1 MKSYLS
7 ILLLLACVG
16 TMAAQE
22 TVVLDSTDVFFRHI
36 ELKQVVVTG
45 PTGAV
50 KMQDMSMPAGIVD
63 RNSLRMTPATNIV
76 DAVAK
81 LPGVAQVSTGSG
93 ISKPVIRG
101 LGYNRV
107 VVVADGVRQEGQQW
121 GDEHGVE
128 IDGNAVS
135 SVEVLK
141 GPASLL
147 YGSDALAGVLKL
159 NTDPVVPLGKMR
171 LNVNTEYHSNSGLVN
186 YSFNYG
192 GNKQGWAWNIRY
204 GDKFAHAY
212 KTPGDGYVPNTQF
225 RERALSGMLGVNK
238 TWGHTRLIG
247 SYFHVTPSIA
257 EGERDPQTGELEQP
271 YADAKTYHH
280 GLPYQQVYH
289 YKAVLD
295 NAVYLGEGRFNAVL
309 AYQQNRRQEFEEPDE
324 YGLYIKLHTVNY
336 NIHYVTRRLGEDW
349 RITSGVSG
357 MWQRSLNEGDEF
369 LIPDYSLFDFGA
381 FVTTTA
387 NVGRWAL
394 NGGLRFD
401 NRHLDSRE
409 LMDDGDLRFQAF
421 KRNFNGFTASVG
433 AVWHATDHLDLRAN
447 AARGFRAPN
456 ISELASNGVHEGSL
470 RYEVG
475 NRDLKPEFSLQF
487 DLGAELT
494 TSWLDAQLSLFSN
507 RIDNYIFIHR
517 SGEVIDDEF
526 MTYRYDSG
534 DAQLLGG
541 ELALD
546 IHPWHF
552 LHLGTSFALV
562 NAVQLHQPEDSKY
575 LPFTPAPRWQSDIKW
590 EILHDG
596 RVLNN
601 AFVSLGVDYNFKQDH
616 YYRADNTETATP
628 AYCLLNAAIGTDI
641 MCKGRRVAC
650 LSLMGTNL
658 TNKAYQNHLS
668 RLKYTDVNPVTGRQ
682 GVLNMGRN
690 IIVKLAIPLE
700 F

>member
-7 ILLLLACVG
+7 ILLLACTC

-22 TVVLDSTDVFFRHI
+22 AVVLDSTDVFFRHI

-81 LPGVAQVSTGSG
+81 LPGVSQVSTGSG

-171 LNVNTEYHSNSGLVN
+171 LNVNSEYHTNSGLVN

-192 GNKQGWAWNIRY
+192 GNKQGLAWNIRY

-225 RERALSGMLGVNK
+225 RERALSGMLGINK
-238 TWGHTRLIG
+238 EWGHTRLIG
-247 SYFHVTPSIA
+247 SYFHLTPSIA
-257 EGERDPQTGELEQP
+257 EGERDPLTGELEQP

-295 NAVYLGEGRFNAVL
+295 NAFYLGDGRLNAVL

-324 YGLYIKLHTVNY
+324 YGLYLKLHTVNY
-336 NIHYVTRRLGEDW
+336 NVHYVTRRLGEDW

-387 NVGRWAL
+387 NVGSWAL

-409 LMDDGDLRFQAF
+409 LMDDGALRFQAF
-421 KRNFNGFTASVG
+421 KRDFNGFTASVG
-433 AVWHATDHLDLRAN
+433 AVWHATEHLDLRVN

-475 NRDLKPEFSLQF
+475 NRELKPEFSLQF

-517 SGEVIDDEF
+517 TDMVIDDEF
-526 MTYRYDSG
+526 MTYRYHSG

-541 ELALD
+541 EVALD

-552 LHLGTSFALV
+552 LHLGSSFALV
-562 NAVQLHQPEDSKY
+562 NAVQLHQPEESKY

-596 RVLNN
+596 RLLNN

-616 YYRADNTETATP
+616 YYRADDTETATP

-641 MCKGRRVAC
+641 MIKGQRVAC
-650 LSLMGTNL
+650 LSIMGTNL
-658 TNKAYQNHLS
+658 TNKAYQSHLS
-668 RLKYTDVNPVTGRQ
+668 RLKYADVNPVTGRQ

-690 IIVKLAIPLE
+690 IIFKLAIPLE

>member
-7 ILLLLACVG
+7 ILLLACTC

-22 TVVLDSTDVFFRHI
+22 AVVLDSTDVFFRHI

-81 LPGVAQVSTGSG
+81 LPGVSQVSTGSG

-171 LNVNTEYHSNSGLVN
+171 LNVNSEYHTNSGLVN

-192 GNKQGWAWNIRY
+192 GNKQGLSWNIRY

-212 KTPGDGYVPNTQF
+212 KTPGDGYVPNSQF
-225 RERALSGMLGVNK
+225 RERALSGMLGINK
-238 TWGHTRLIG
+238 AWGHTRLIG
-247 SYFHVTPSIA
+247 SYFHLTPSIA
-257 EGERDPQTGELEQP
+257 EGERDPLTGKLEQP

-295 NAVYLGEGRFNAVL
+295 NAFYLGDGRLNAVV
-309 AYQQNRRQEFEEPDE
+309 AYQQNRRQEFEFPDE
-324 YGLYIKLHTVNY
+324 YGLYLKLHTVNY
-336 NIHYVTRRLGEDW
+336 NVHYVTRRLGEDW

-357 MWQRSLNEGDEF
+357 MWQGSLNEGYEF
-369 LIPDYSLFDFGA
+369 LIPNYNLFDFGV
-381 FVTTTA
+381 FITTTA

-401 NRHLDSRE
+401 NRHLDSRKLTE
-409 LMDDGDLRFQAF
+409 YGDVRFQAF

-433 AVWHATDHLDLRAN
+433 AVWHATEHLDLRAN

-494 TSWLDAQLSLFSN
+494 TSWLDAQLALFSN

-517 SGEVIDDEF
+517 TDAVIYDGL

-541 ELALD
+541 EVALD

-562 NAVQLHQPEDSKY
+562 NAVQLHQPEESKY

-590 EILHDG
+590 EILHNG

-601 AFVSLGVDYNFKQDH
+601 AFISLGVDYNLKQDH

-641 MCKGRRVAC
+641 MVKGQRVAC
-650 LSLMGTNL
+650 LSIMGTNL
-658 TNKAYQNHLS
+658 TNKAYQSHLS
-668 RLKYTDVNPVTGRQ
+668 RLKYADVNPVTGRQ

-690 IIVKLAIPLE
+690 IIFKLNIPLE

>member
-1 MKSYLS
+1 
-7 ILLLLACVG
+7 
-16 TMAAQE
+16 MAAQE
-22 TVVLDSTDVFFRHI
+22 AVVLDSTDVFFRHI

-50 KMQDMSMPAGIVD
+50 KMEDMSMPAAVID
-63 RNSLRMTPATNIV
+63 RNELRMAAATNII
-76 DAVAK
+76 DAVSK
-81 LPGVAQVSTGSG
+81 LPGLSQVTTGGG
-93 ISKPVIRG
+93 IAKPVIRG

-128 IDGNAVS
+128 IDANAVS

-171 LNVNTEYHSNSGLVN
+171 LNVNSEYHTNNGLVN
-186 YSFNYG
+186 YSLNFG
-192 GNKQGWAWNIRY
+192 GNKQGLSWNVRY

-212 KTPGDGYVPNTQF
+212 KTPCDGYVPNSQF
-225 RERALSGMLGVNK
+225 RERAFSGMLGVNK
-238 TWGHTRLIG
+238 SWGHTRLIG
-247 SYFHVTPSIA
+247 SYFHLTPSIA
-257 EGERDPQTGELEQP
+257 EGERDPETGKLEQP
-271 YADAKTYHH
+271 YDDAKTYHH
-280 GLPYQQVYH
+280 GVPYQQVYH

-295 NAVYLGEGRFNAVL
+295 NAFHLGGGRLNAVL
-309 AYQQNRRQEFEEPDE
+309 AYQQNRRQEFEEPDV
-324 YGLYIKLHTVNY
+324 YGLYLKLHTVNY
-336 NIHYVTRRLGEDW
+336 NLHYVTRRLGDW
-349 RITSGVSG
+349 RVTGGVNG
-357 MWQRSLNEGDEF
+357 MWQRSVNEGDEY
-369 LIPDYSLFDFGA
+369 LIPDYNLFDFGA
-381 FVTTTA
+381 FLTTTA
-387 NVGRWAL
+387 ELGQWAV
-394 NGGLRFD
+394 NGGIRFD
-401 NRHLDSRE
+401 NRHLNSHE
-409 LMDDGDLRFQAF
+409 LMDDGDLRFKAF
-421 KRNFNGFTASVG
+421 KRDFSGFTASVG
-433 AVWHATDHLDLRAN
+433 AVWHANDHLDLRAN

-475 NRDLKPEFSLQF
+475 NQDLKPEFSLQF
-487 DLGAELT
+487 DLG
-494 TSWLDAQLSLFSN
+494 LDYNNEWMEAQLSLFSN

-517 SGEVIDDEF
+517 TPLVIDEQF

-541 ELALD
+541 EIALD

-552 LHLGTSFALV
+552 LHLGTSFSMV
-562 NAVQLHQPEDSKY
+562 NAVQLHQPEETKY
-575 LPFTPAPRWQSDIKW
+575 LPFTPAPRWQTDVKW

-601 AFVSLGVDYNFKQDH
+601 AFVSLGVDYNFKQNH
-616 YYRADNTETATP
+616 YYRADGTETATP

-650 LSLMGTNL
+650 LSITGTNL

-668 RLKYTDVNPVTGRQ
+668 RLKYTDVNPITGRQ

-690 IIVKLAIPLE
+690 IVFKLAFPLE

>member
-7 ILLLLACVG
+7 ILLLACTC

-22 TVVLDSTDVFFRHI
+22 AVVLDSTDVFYRHI

-81 LPGVAQVSTGSG
+81 LPGVSQVSTGSG
-93 ISKPVIRG
+93 ISKPVISG

-171 LNVNTEYHSNSGLVN
+171 LNVNTEYHTNSGLVN

-192 GNKQGWAWNIRY
+192 GNKQGLAWNIRY

-225 RERALSGMLGVNK
+225 RERALSGMLGINK
-238 TWGHTRLIG
+238 EWGHTRLIG
-247 SYFHVTPSIA
+247 SYFHLTPSIA
-257 EGERDPQTGELEQP
+257 EGERDPLTGELEQP

-295 NAVYLGEGRFNAVL
+295 NAFYLGDGRLNAVL

-324 YGLYIKLHTVNY
+324 YGLYLKLHTVNY
-336 NIHYVTRRLGEDW
+336 NVHYVTRRLGEDW

-357 MWQRSLNEGDEF
+357 MWQRSLNEGDEY

-387 NVGRWAL
+387 NVGSWAL

-409 LMDDGDLRFQAF
+409 LMDDGALRFHAF
-421 KRNFNGFTASVG
+421 KRDFNGFTASVG
-433 AVWHATDHLDLRAN
+433 AVWHATEHLDLRAN

-507 RIDNYIFIHR
+507 RIDN
-517 SGEVIDDEF
+517 S
-526 MTYRYDSG
+526 
-534 DAQLLGG
+534 
-541 ELALD
+541 
-546 IHPWHF
+546 
-552 LHLGTSFALV
+552 
-562 NAVQLHQPEDSKY
+562 
-575 LPFTPAPRWQSDIKW
+575 APTFPK
-590 EILHDG
+590 
-596 RVLNN
+596 
-601 AFVSLGVDYNFKQDH
+601 
-616 YYRADNTETATP
+616 
-628 AYCLLNAAIGTDI
+628 
-641 MCKGRRVAC
+641 
-650 LSLMGTNL
+650 
-658 TNKAYQNHLS
+658 
-668 RLKYTDVNPVTGRQ
+668 TG
-682 GVLNMGRN
+682 
-690 IIVKLAIPLE
+690 
-700 F
+700 

>member
-401 NRHLDSRE
+401 NRHLDSSE

-517 SGEVIDDEF
+517 SGEIIDDEF

-552 LHLGTSFALV
+552 LHLGTSFSLV
-562 NAVQLHQPEDSKY
+562 NAVQLHQPEESKY
-575 LPFTPAPRWQSDIKW
+575 LPFTPAPHWQSDIKW

-616 YYRADNTETATP
+616 YYRADDTETATP

>member
-1 MKSYLS
+1 MKLYLS
-7 ILLLLACVG
+7 ILLLACVG

-22 TVVLDSTDVFFRHI
+22 AVVLDSTDVFFRHI

-50 KMQDMSMPAGIVD
+50 KMQDMSMPVGVVD
-63 RNSLRMTPATNIV
+63 RNSLRMSPATNIV

-81 LPGVAQVSTGSG
+81 LPGVSQVSTGSG

-107 VVVADGVRQEGQQW
+107 LVVADGVRQEGQQW

-171 LNVNTEYHSNSGLVN
+171 LNVNSEYHTNSGLVN
-186 YSFNYG
+186 YSFNFG
-192 GNKQGWAWNIRY
+192 GNKQGFSWNVRY

-212 KTPGDGYVPNTQF
+212 KTPIDGYVPNSQF
-225 RERALSGMLGVNK
+225 RERAFSGMLGVNK
-238 TWGHTRLIG
+238 TWGHTRVTG
-247 SYFHVTPSIA
+247 SYFHLTPSIA
-257 EGERDPQTGELEQP
+257 EGERDPLTGELVQP
-271 YADAKTYHH
+271 YADTKTYHH

-295 NAVYLGEGRFNAVL
+295 NSFYLGEGRLNAVL
-309 AYQQNRRQEFEEPDE
+309 GYQQNRRQEFEEPDQ
-324 YGLYIKLHTVNY
+324 YGLYLKMHTVNY
-336 NIHYVTRRLGEDW
+336 NVHYVTRRLGEDW

-381 FVTTTA
+381 FITTTA
-387 NVGRWAL
+387 NVGNWAL
-394 NGGLRFD
+394 NGGVRFD
-401 NRHLDSRE
+401 NRHLNSRE
-409 LMDDGDLRFQAF
+409 LMDDGELRFLAF

-433 AVWHATDHLDLRAN
+433 AVWHVTEQLDLRAN

-475 NRDLKPEFSLQF
+475 NHDLKPEFSLQF

-494 TSWLDAQLSLFSN
+494 ASWLDAQLSLFSN

-517 SGEVIDDEF
+517 TGEVYDDEF

-541 ELALD
+541 EFAVD

-562 NAVQLHQPEDSKY
+562 NAVQLHQPEESKY

-616 YYRADNTETATP
+616 YYRADDTETATP

-641 MCKGRRVAC
+641 MFKGHSVAC
-650 LSLMGTNL
+650 LSIMGTNL
-658 TNKAYQNHLS
+658 TNKAYQSHLS
-668 RLKYTDVNPVTGRQ
+668 RLKYADVNPVTGRQ

-690 IIVKLAIPLE
+690 IIFKLTVPLE

>member
-7 ILLLLACVG
+7 ILLLACTC

-22 TVVLDSTDVFFRHI
+22 AVVLDSTDVFFRHI

-81 LPGVAQVSTGSG
+81 LPGVSQVSTGSG

-171 LNVNTEYHSNSGLVN
+171 LNVNSEYHTNSGLVN

-192 GNKQGWAWNIRY
+192 GNKQGLAWNIRY

-212 KTPGDGYVPNTQF
+212 KTPDDGYVPNTQF
-225 RERALSGMLGVNK
+225 RERALSGMLGINK
-238 TWGHTRLIG
+238 EWGHTRLIG
-247 SYFHVTPSIA
+247 SYFHLTPSIA
-257 EGERDPQTGELEQP
+257 EGERDPLTGELEQP

-295 NAVYLGEGRFNAVL
+295 NAFYLGDGRLNAVL

-324 YGLYIKLHTVNY
+324 YGLYLKLHTVNY
-336 NIHYVTRRLGEDW
+336 NVHYVTRRLGEDW

-387 NVGRWAL
+387 NVGSWAL

-409 LMDDGDLRFQAF
+409 LMDDGALRFQAF
-421 KRNFNGFTASVG
+421 KRDFNGFTASVG
-433 AVWHATDHLDLRAN
+433 AVWHATEHLDLRAN

-475 NRDLKPEFSLQF
+475 NRELKPEFSLQF

-494 TSWLDAQLSLFSN
+494 TLWLDAQLSLFSN

-517 SGEVIDDEF
+517 TDMVIDDEF
-526 MTYRYDSG
+526 MTFRYDSG

-541 ELALD
+541 EVALD

-552 LHLGTSFALV
+552 LHLGSSFALV
-562 NAVQLHQPEDSKY
+562 NAVQLHQPEESKY

-616 YYRADNTETATP
+616 YYRADDTETATP

-641 MCKGRRVAC
+641 MCKGQRVAC
-650 LSLMGTNL
+650 LSIMGTNL
-658 TNKAYQNHLS
+658 TNKAYQSHLS
-668 RLKYTDVNPVTGRQ
+668 RLKYADIKPVTGRQ

-690 IIVKLAIPLE
+690 IIFKLAIPLE

>member
-7 ILLLLACVG
+7 ILLLACTC

-22 TVVLDSTDVFFRHI
+22 AVVLDSTDVFFRHI

-81 LPGVAQVSTGSG
+81 LPGVSQVSTGSG

-171 LNVNTEYHSNSGLVN
+171 LNVNTEYHTNSGLVN

-192 GNKQGWAWNIRY
+192 GNKQGLAWNIRY

-225 RERALSGMLGVNK
+225 RERALSGMLGINK
-238 TWGHTRLIG
+238 EWGHTRLVG
-247 SYFHVTPSIA
+247 SYFHLTPSIA
-257 EGERDPQTGELEQP
+257 EGERDPLTGELEQP

-295 NAVYLGEGRFNAVL
+295 NAFYLGDGRLNAVL

-324 YGLYIKLHTVNY
+324 YGLYLKLHTVNY
-336 NIHYVTRRLGEDW
+336 NVHYVTRRLGEDW

-387 NVGRWAL
+387 NVGSWAL

-409 LMDDGDLRFQAF
+409 LMDDGALRFQAF

-433 AVWHATDHLDLRAN
+433 AVWHATEHLDLRVN

-475 NRDLKPEFSLQF
+475 NHELKPEFSLQF

-517 SGEVIDDEF
+517 TGMVIDDEF

-541 ELALD
+541 EVALD

-552 LHLGTSFALV
+552 LHLGSSFALV
-562 NAVQLHQPEDSKY
+562 NAVQLHQPEESKY

-616 YYRADNTETATP
+616 YYRADDTETATP

-641 MCKGRRVAC
+641 MIKGQRVAC
-650 LSLMGTNL
+650 LSIMGTNL
-658 TNKAYQNHLS
+658 TNKAYQSHLS
-668 RLKYTDVNPVTGRQ
+668 RLKYADVNPVTGRQ

-690 IIVKLAIPLE
+690 IIFKLAIPLE

>member
-324 YGLYIKLHTVNY
+324 YGLYLKLHTVNY

-401 NRHLDSRE
+401 NRPLDSRE

-552 LHLGTSFALV
+552 LHLGTSFSLV
-562 NAVQLHQPEDSKY
+562 NAVQLHQPEESKY

-616 YYRADNTETATP
+616 YYRADDTETATP

>member
-1 MKSYLS
+1 MKSYFS
-7 ILLLLACVG
+7 ILLLACTS
-16 TMAAQE
+16 TMAAQNA
-22 TVVLDSTDVFFRHI
+22 VVLDSTDVFFRHI

-50 KMQDMSMPAGIVD
+50 KMEDMSMPASVID
-63 RNSLRMTPATNIV
+63 RNELRLTPAINIV

-93 ISKPVIRG
+93 ISKPIIRG

-128 IDGNAVS
+128 VDGNAVS
-135 SVEVLK
+135 SVEILK

-159 NTDPVVPLGKMR
+159 NTDPVVPLGKIR
-171 LNVNTEYHSNSGLVN
+171 LNANSEYHTNNGLVN
-186 YSFNYG
+186 YSLNFG
-192 GNKQGWAWNIRY
+192 GNKQGFTWNIRY

-212 KTPGDGYVPNTQF
+212 KTPIDGYVPNTQF
-225 RERALSGMLGVNK
+225 RERAFSGMLGGNWS
-238 TWGHTRLIG
+238 WGHTRIFG
-247 SYFHVTPSIA
+247 SYYHLTPSIA
-257 EGERDPQTGELEQP
+257 EGERDPLTGELEQP
-271 YADAKTYHH
+271 YDDTKTYHH

-289 YKAVLD
+289 YKTVFD
-295 NAVYLGEGRFNAVL
+295 NAFYLGEGRINAVL
-309 AYQQNRRQEFEEPDE
+309 AYQQNRRQEYEKPDE
-324 YGLYIKLHTVNY
+324 YGLYLKLHTVNY
-336 NIHYVTRRLGEDW
+336 NVHYITPRLGDW
-349 RITSGVSG
+349 RITTGVNG
-357 MWQRSLNEGDEF
+357 MWQRSLNEGEEF
-369 LIPDYSLFDFGA
+369 LIPDYRLFDVGV

-387 NVGRWAL
+387 NIGNWAL

-401 NRHLDSRE
+401 NRHLNSYE
-409 LMDDGDLRFQAF
+409 LIDDGSVRFEAF
-421 KRNFNGFTASVG
+421 NRNFSGFTASVG
-433 AVWHATDHLDLRAN
+433 AVLHTTEQLDIRAN
-447 AARGFRAPN
+447 IARGFRAPN

-487 DLGAELT
+487 DLGAEFT
-494 TSWLDAQLSLFSN
+494 TSWIDAQLSLFSN

-517 SGEVIDDEF
+517 SDEVIDDEF

-541 ELALD
+541 EIALD

-552 LHLGTSFALV
+552 LHIGTSFSMV
-562 NAVQLHQPEDSKY
+562 NAVQLHQPLESKY
-575 LPFTPAPRWQSDIKW
+575 LPFTPAPRWQSDVKW

-596 RVLNN
+596 HVLNN
-601 AFVSLGVDYNFKQDH
+601 VFVSLGVDYNFKQDH
-616 YYRADNTETATP
+616 FYRADNTETATP
-628 AYCLLNAAIGTDI
+628 AYCLLNAGIGTDI
-641 MCKGRRVAC
+641 KCKGRRVAC
-650 LSLMGTNL
+650 LSVMGTNL

-668 RLKYTDVNPVTGRQ
+668 RLKYADVNPVTGRQ

-690 IIVKLAIPLE
+690 IIFKLAIPIEL
-700 F
+700 

>member
-7 ILLLLACVG
+7 ILLLACTC
-16 TMAAQE
+16 TMAAQDA
-22 TVVLDSTDVFFRHI
+22 VVLDSTDVFFRHI

-81 LPGVAQVSTGSG
+81 LPGVSQVSTGSG

-171 LNVNTEYHSNSGLVN
+171 LNVNSEYHTNSGLVN
-186 YSFNYG
+186 YSFNFG
-192 GNKQGWAWNIRY
+192 GNKQGLSWNIRY

-212 KTPGDGYVPNTQF
+212 KTPIDGYVPNTQF

-238 TWGHTRLIG
+238 AWGHTRLIG
-247 SYFHVTPSIA
+247 SSFHLTPSIA
-257 EGERDPQTGELEQP
+257 EGERDPLTGKLEQP

-295 NAVYLGEGRFNAVL
+295 NAFYLGEGRLNAVL

-324 YGLYIKLHTVNY
+324 YGLYLKLHTVNY
-336 NIHYVTRRLGEDW
+336 NVHYVTRRLGEDW

-357 MWQRSLNEGDEF
+357 MWQRSLNQGDEF

-381 FVTTTA
+381 FITTTA
-387 NVGRWAL
+387 NVGSWAL
-394 NGGLRFD
+394 NGGMRFD
-401 NRHLDSRE
+401 NRHLNSRE
-409 LMDDGDLRFQAF
+409 LMDDGEMRFQAF
-421 KRNFNGFTASVG
+421 KRNFSGFTASVG
-433 AVWHATDHLDLRAN
+433 AVWHATEHLDLRAN

-494 TSWLDAQLSLFSN
+494 TPWLDAQLSLFSN

-517 SGEVIDDEF
+517 TGEVIDEGF

-541 ELALD
+541 EFAVD

-552 LHLGTSFALV
+552 LHLGTSFAMV
-562 NAVQLHQPEDSKY
+562 NAVQLHQPEETKY

-590 EILHDG
+590 EVLHDG

-601 AFVSLGVDYNFKQDH
+601 AFISLGVDYNFKQDH

-641 MCKGRRVAC
+641 MYRGHRVAC
-650 LSLMGTNL
+650 LSIMGTNL
-658 TNKAYQNHLS
+658 TNKAYQSHLS
-668 RLKYTDVNPVTGRQ
+668 RLKYADVNPVTGRQ

-690 IIVKLAIPLE
+690 IIFKLTIPLE

>member
-1 MKSYLS
+1 MKSHLS
-7 ILLLLACVG
+7 ILLLACTCTV
-16 TMAAQE
+16 AAQE
-22 TVVLDSTDVFFRHI
+22 AVVLDSTDVFFRHI

-63 RNSLRMTPATNIV
+63 HNSLRMTPATNIV

-81 LPGVAQVSTGSG
+81 LPGVSQVSTGSG

-171 LNVNTEYHSNSGLVN
+171 LNVNSEYHTNSGLVN

-192 GNKQGWAWNIRY
+192 GNKQGLSWNIRY

-247 SYFHVTPSIA
+247 SYFHLTPSIA
-257 EGERDPQTGELEQP
+257 EVERDPLTGKLVQP

-295 NAVYLGEGRFNAVL
+295 NAFYLGDGRLNAVL
-309 AYQQNRRQEFEEPDE
+309 AYQQNRRQEFEKPDE
-324 YGLYIKLHTVNY
+324 YGLYLKLHTVNY
-336 NIHYVTRRLGEDW
+336 NVHYVTRRLGEDW

-357 MWQRSLNEGDEF
+357 MWQRSLNKGDEF

-387 NVGRWAL
+387 NVGSWAL
-394 NGGLRFD
+394 NGGVRFD

-421 KRNFNGFTASVG
+421 KRDFNGFTASVG
-433 AVWHATDHLDLRAN
+433 AVWHATEHLDLRAN

-494 TSWLDAQLSLFSN
+494 TSWLDAQLALFSN

-517 SGEVIDDEF
+517 TGDIIDDGF

-541 ELALD
+541 EVALD

-552 LHLGTSFALV
+552 LHLGTSFAMV
-562 NAVQLHQPEDSKY
+562 NAVQLHQPEESKY

-590 EILHDG
+590 EVLHDG

-601 AFVSLGVDYNFKQDH
+601 AFISLGVDYNFKQDH

-641 MCKGRRVAC
+641 MIKGQRVAC
-650 LSLMGTNL
+650 LSIMGTNL
-658 TNKAYQNHLS
+658 TNKAYQSHLS
-668 RLKYTDVNPVTGRQ
+668 RLKYADVNPVTGRQ

-690 IIVKLAIPLE
+690 IIFKLTIPLE

>member
-1 MKSYLS
+1 MKSYLW
-7 ILLLLACVG
+7 ILLLACAG

-22 TVVLDSTDVFFRHI
+22 AVVLDSTDVFFRHI

-63 RNSLRMTPATNIV
+63 HNSLRMTPATNIV

-171 LNVNTEYHSNSGLVN
+171 LNVNSEYHTNSGLVN

-192 GNKQGWAWNIRY
+192 GNKQGLSWNIRY
-204 GDKFAHAY
+204 GDKFTHAY

-225 RERALSGMLGVNK
+225 RERALSGMLGINK
-238 TWGHTRLIG
+238 SWGHTRLMG
-247 SYFHVTPSIA
+247 SYFHLTPSIA
-257 EGERDPQTGELEQP
+257 EGERDPQTGRLEQP
-271 YADAKTYHH
+271 YANAKTYHH

-289 YKAVLD
+289 YKTVLD
-295 NAVYLGEGRFNAVL
+295 NEFYLGEGRLNAVL

-324 YGLYIKLHTVNY
+324 YGLYLKLHTVNY

-357 MWQRSLNEGDEF
+357 MWQRSLNKGDEF

-387 NVGRWAL
+387 NVGNWAL

-401 NRHLDSRE
+401 NRHLNSRE

-421 KRNFNGFTASVG
+421 KRDFSGFTASVG
-433 AVWHATDHLDLRAN
+433 AVWHATEHLDLRAN

-487 DLGAELT
+487 DLGAELS

-517 SGEVIDDEF
+517 TGEVIDDEF

-552 LHLGTSFALV
+552 LHLGTSFSLV
-562 NAVQLHQPEDSKY
+562 NAVQLHQPEESKY

-590 EILHDG
+590 EVLHDG

-641 MCKGRRVAC
+641 MFKGQRVAC
-650 LSLMGTNL
+650 LSIMGTNL
-658 TNKAYQNHLS
+658 TNKAYQSHLS
-668 RLKYTDVNPVTGRQ
+668 RLKYADVNPVTGRQ

-690 IIVKLAIPLE
+690 IIFKLTVPLE

>member
-22 TVVLDSTDVFFRHI
+22 MVVLDSTDVFFRHI

-121 GDEHGVE
+121 GAEHGVE

-324 YGLYIKLHTVNY
+324 YGLYLKLHTVNY

-401 NRHLDSRE
+401 NRHLDSSE

-517 SGEVIDDEF
+517 SGEIIDDEF

-552 LHLGTSFALV
+552 LHLGTSFSLV
-562 NAVQLHQPEDSKY
+562 NAVQLHQPEESKY

-616 YYRADNTETATP
+616 YYRADDTETATP

>member
-50 KMQDMSMPAGIVD
+50 KMQDMSMPVGIVD

-552 LHLGTSFALV
+552 LHLGTSFSLV
-562 NAVQLHQPEDSKY
+562 NAVQLHQPEESKY

-616 YYRADNTETATP
+616 YYRADDTETATP

>member
-401 NRHLDSRE
+401 NRHLDSSE

-517 SGEVIDDEF
+517 SGEIIDDEF

-552 LHLGTSFALV
+552 LHLGTSFSLV
-562 NAVQLHQPEDSKY
+562 NAVQLYQPEESKY

-616 YYRADNTETATP
+616 YYRADDTETATP

-668 RLKYTDVNPVTGRQ
+668 RHKYTDVNPVTGRQ

>member
-7 ILLLLACVG
+7 ILLLACAG

-22 TVVLDSTDVFFRHI
+22 AVVLDSTDVFFRHI

-50 KMQDMSMPAGIVD
+50 KMEDMSMPAAVID
-63 RNSLRMTPATNIV
+63 RNELRMAAATNII
-76 DAVAK
+76 DAVSK
-81 LPGVAQVSTGSG
+81 LPGLSQVTTGGG
-93 ISKPVIRG
+93 IAKPVIRG

-128 IDGNAVS
+128 IDANAVS

-171 LNVNTEYHSNSGLVN
+171 LNVNSEYHTNNGLVN
-186 YSFNYG
+186 YSLNFG
-192 GNKQGWAWNIRY
+192 GNKQGLSWNVRY

-212 KTPGDGYVPNTQF
+212 KTPCDGYVPNSQF
-225 RERALSGMLGVNK
+225 RERAFSGMLGVNK
-238 TWGHTRLIG
+238 SWGHTRLIG
-247 SYFHVTPSIA
+247 SYFHLTPSIA
-257 EGERDPQTGELEQP
+257 EGERDPETGKLEQP
-271 YADAKTYHH
+271 YDDAKTYHH
-280 GLPYQQVYH
+280 GVPYQQVYH

-295 NAVYLGEGRFNAVL
+295 NAFHLGGGRLNAVL
-309 AYQQNRRQEFEEPDE
+309 AYQQNRRQEFEEPDA
-324 YGLYIKLHTVNY
+324 YGLYLKLHTVNY
-336 NIHYVTRRLGEDW
+336 NLHYVTRRLGDW
-349 RITSGVSG
+349 RVTGGVNG
-357 MWQRSLNEGDEF
+357 MWQRSVNEGDEY
-369 LIPDYSLFDFGA
+369 LIPDYNLFDFGA
-381 FVTTTA
+381 FLTTTA
-387 NVGRWAL
+387 ELGQWAV
-394 NGGLRFD
+394 NGGIRFD
-401 NRHLDSRE
+401 NRHLNSHE
-409 LMDDGDLRFQAF
+409 LMDDGDLRFKAF
-421 KRNFNGFTASVG
+421 KRDFSGFTASVG
-433 AVWHATDHLDLRAN
+433 AVWHANDHLDLRAN

-475 NRDLKPEFSLQF
+475 NQDLKPEFSLQF
-487 DLGAELT
+487 DLG
-494 TSWLDAQLSLFSN
+494 LDYNNEWMEAQLSLFSN

-517 SGEVIDDEF
+517 TPLVIDEQF
-526 MTYRYDSG
+526 VTYRYDSG

-541 ELALD
+541 EVALD

-552 LHLGTSFALV
+552 LHLGTSFSMV
-562 NAVQLHQPEDSKY
+562 NAVQLHQPEESKY
-575 LPFTPAPRWQSDIKW
+575 LPFTPAPRWQTDVKW

-596 RVLNN
+596 RVFNH
-601 AFVSLGVDYNFKQDH
+601 AFVSLGVDYNFKQSH
-616 YYRADNTETATP
+616 YYRADGTETATP
-628 AYCLLNAAIGTDI
+628 AYCLLNASIGTDI
-641 MCKGRRVAC
+641 MCKGKRVAC
-650 LSLMGTNL
+650 LSITGTNL

-690 IIVKLAIPLE
+690 IVFKLAFPLE

>member
-1 MKSYLS
+1 M
-7 ILLLLACVG
+7 ILLLACAG
-16 TMAAQE
+16 TVAAQE
-22 TVVLDSTDVFFRHI
+22 AVVLDSTDVFFRHI

-128 IDGNAVS
+128 IDANAVS

-159 NTDPVVPLGKMR
+159 NTDPVVPLDKIR
-171 LNVNTEYHSNSGLVN
+171 LNVNTEYHTNSGLVN

-192 GNKQGWAWNIRY
+192 GNKPGWSWNLCY

-225 RERALSGMLGVNK
+225 RERAFSGMLGINK
-238 TWGHTRLIG
+238 AWGHTRLVG
-247 SYFHVTPSIA
+247 SYFHLTPSIA
-257 EGERDPQTGELEQP
+257 EGERDPLTGQLVQT

-280 GLPYQQVYH
+280 GLPFQQVYH

-295 NAVYLGEGRFNAVL
+295 NAFYLGEGRLNAVL
-309 AYQQNRRQEFEEPDE
+309 AYQQNRRQEFEAPDQ
-324 YGLYIKLHTVNY
+324 YGLYLKLYTVNY
-336 NIHYVTRRLGEDW
+336 NVHYVTRRLAEDW

-369 LIPDYSLFDFGA
+369 LIPDYSLFDFGF

-387 NVGRWAL
+387 NVGSWAL

-421 KRNFNGFTASVG
+421 KRNFSGFTASVG
-433 AVWHATDHLDLRAN
+433 AVWHATEHLDLRAN

-494 TSWLDAQLSLFSN
+494 TTWLDAQLSLFSN

-517 SGEVIDDEF
+517 TGEVINDEF
-526 MTYRYDSG
+526 MTYRYDCG

-541 ELALD
+541 EFALD

-552 LHLGTSFALV
+552 LHLGSSFALV
-562 NAVQLHQPEDSKY
+562 NAVQLHQPEESKY

-616 YYRADNTETATP
+616 YYRVDDTETATP
-628 AYCLLNAAIGTDI
+628 DYCLLNAAIGTDI
-641 MCKGRRVAC
+641 MYKGKRVAC

-658 TNKAYQNHLS
+658 TNKAYQSHLS
-668 RLKYTDVNPVTGRQ
+668 RLKYADVNPATGRQ

>member
-7 ILLLLACVG
+7 ILLLACAG

-22 TVVLDSTDVFFRHI
+22 AVVLDSTDVFFRHI

-50 KMQDMSMPAGIVD
+50 KMEDMSMPAAVID
-63 RNSLRMTPATNIV
+63 RNELRMAAATNII
-76 DAVAK
+76 DAVSK
-81 LPGVAQVSTGSG
+81 LPGLSQVTTGGG
-93 ISKPVIRG
+93 IAKPVIRG

-128 IDGNAVS
+128 IDANAVS

-171 LNVNTEYHSNSGLVN
+171 LNVNSEYHTNNGLVN
-186 YSFNYG
+186 YSLNFG
-192 GNKQGWAWNIRY
+192 GNKQGLSWNVRY

-212 KTPGDGYVPNTQF
+212 KTPCDGYVPNSQF
-225 RERALSGMLGVNK
+225 RERAFSGMLGLNK
-238 TWGHTRLIG
+238 AWGHARLIG
-247 SYFHVTPSIA
+247 SYFHLMPSIA
-257 EGERDPQTGELEQP
+257 EGERDPETGKLEQP
-271 YADAKTYHH
+271 YDDAKTYHH
-280 GLPYQQVYH
+280 GVPYQQVYH

-295 NAVYLGEGRFNAVL
+295 NAFHLGGGRLNAVL
-309 AYQQNRRQEFEEPDE
+309 AYQQNRRQEFEEPDV
-324 YGLYIKLHTVNY
+324 YGLYLKLHTVNY
-336 NIHYVTRRLGEDW
+336 NLHYVTRRLGDW
-349 RITSGVSG
+349 RVTGGVNG
-357 MWQRSLNEGDEF
+357 MWQRSVNEGDEY
-369 LIPDYSLFDFGA
+369 LIPDYNLFDFGA
-381 FVTTTA
+381 FLTTTA
-387 NVGRWAL
+387 ELGQWAV
-394 NGGLRFD
+394 NGGIRFD
-401 NRHLDSRE
+401 NRHLNSHE
-409 LMDDGDLRFQAF
+409 LMDDGDLRFKAF
-421 KRNFNGFTASVG
+421 KRDFSGFTASVG
-433 AVWHATDHLDLRAN
+433 AVWHANDHLDLRAN

-475 NRDLKPEFSLQF
+475 NQNLKPEFSLQF
-487 DLGAELT
+487 DLG
-494 TSWLDAQLSLFSN
+494 LDYNNEWMEAQLSLFSN

-517 SGEVIDDEF
+517 TPLVIDDQF

-541 ELALD
+541 EVALD

-552 LHLGTSFALV
+552 LHLGTSFSMV
-562 NAVQLHQPEDSKY
+562 NAVQLHQPEESKY
-575 LPFTPAPRWQSDIKW
+575 LPFTPAPRWQTDVKW

-596 RVLNN
+596 RVFNN
-601 AFVSLGVDYNFKQDH
+601 AFVSLGVDYNFKQNH
-616 YYRADNTETATP
+616 YYRADGTETATP

-650 LSLMGTNL
+650 LSITGTNL

-668 RLKYTDVNPVTGRQ
+668 RLKYTDVNSITGRQ

-690 IIVKLAIPLE
+690 IVFKLAFPLE